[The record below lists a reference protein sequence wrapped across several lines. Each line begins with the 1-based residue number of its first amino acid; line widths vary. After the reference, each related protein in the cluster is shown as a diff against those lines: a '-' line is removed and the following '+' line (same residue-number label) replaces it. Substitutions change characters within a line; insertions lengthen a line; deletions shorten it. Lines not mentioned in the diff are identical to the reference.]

1 MREPTVRPSPA
12 SPRSSGPAKPP
23 RSRKPAKTE
32 PAATAAT
39 AAAASA
45 VPASAVPASVA
56 LSTNPTA
63 PASAAHEGI
72 LPNAVFPLGR
82 LRPPANQKKIWNRRA
97 GRADS
102 RPDAKTP
109 FDTVIQLDDSPA
121 ERLITAQ
128 DPQRPLST
136 PAFRLEVD
144 GRIVEGLEGQTILE
158 VCRANG
164 IEIPTLCY
172 EPKLP
177 GFGACRMCVV
187 EVEGE
192 EHPPIS
198 CSRAA
203 ESGMVVRTQTEQLR
217 RLRRTNLELIF
228 SDHNAYCLPP
238 CQNKCPSH
246 IDIPGF
252 LKSNA
257 EGQFRESARI
267 FKRTIPF
274 PSILG
279 RVCPAPCEEHC
290 RRDEVDEA
298 IAIRDSHRYA
308 GDMVLKA
315 QHEGIEPPLPF
326 ESEPKTGK
334 RVAIVGSGPAGM
346 SAAYYLLLSGHDVT
360 VFERD
365 PEPGGMLRYGIP
377 EYRLPKKEILEPE
390 YESVWRLGGRIECN
404 KALGRDFTLDDLR
417 DQGFDATIVAIGCY
431 DTNKLGIPNENADG
445 VIDGLEYLRTAALG
459 LPYPGHK
466 GRHVVV
472 IGGGFTAM
480 DCTRTSVRQGVKDV
494 TLVYRRDMKDMPA
507 ASEAHEAIE
516 EGARMIFQAGPTR
529 VMVDGNNKVTGVE
542 FIRMRP
548 GAPDASGRRRPEPA
562 PGTEFVIDCD
572 RVLLAIGQGPD
583 LTWIGSGNQG
593 VEAARYRLK
602 ADAVTFETGRPGVF
616 GTGDV
621 RIGAATVVQAV
632 AEGRRCAY
640 ATDAFLKGIDLAEL
654 RTRQN
659 LAEVEPQFLSIVPY
673 TDEPK
678 EPRHRLGSMPA
689 KERIKSYVEYEIPYT
704 QAEVMAESTRCLQCT
719 CEALGNCDLRRLGI
733 EYGTTLQTLEP
744 GHDQGAGFRSVT
756 ENRFTGANHDYIR
769 DDSHAFILREPSR
782 CIDCGRCAAVCADV
796 VGAACYDFMRIGF
809 DTLVTTPLDM
819 SLNDTPCVSCGR
831 CAETCP
837 TGALMP
843 KPRVLE
849 KYDVD
854 ESRCI
859 LCGIC
864 VDACPYDALRGG
876 QDNELAH
883 TNRGDPEIDLIGL
896 AAIDRET
903 EVTYIRRE
911 CDWVAHALA
920 EGRLEDPAEKLPA
933 LPPSLAGAPGDRS
946 GTKRP

>member
-1 MREPTVRPSPA
+1 MREPTLRPSPG
-12 SPRSSGPAKPP
+12 SPPSAAPA
-23 RSRKPAKTE
+23 RSRKPRKAVE
-32 PAATAAT
+32 PTPVETASPVPSINPIAPGTAALE
-39 AAAASA
+39 AY
-45 VPASAVPASVA
+45 
-56 LSTNPTA
+56 
-63 PASAAHEGI
+63 EGHPVES
-72 LPNAVFPLGR
+72 LRG
-82 LRPPANQKKIWNRRA
+82 LRPRANQKAVWNKRA
-97 GRADS
+97 GRPDS
-102 RPDAKTP
+102 RPDSRTPYDTIAP
-109 FDTVIQLDDSPA
+109 FDDSLA
-121 ERLITAQ
+121 ERLITTQA
-128 DPQRPLST
+128 PQRPLST
-136 PAFRLEVD
+136 PTFRLSVD
-144 GRIVEGLEGQTILE
+144 GRVVEGIEGQTILE

-164 IEIPTLCY
+164 IEVPTLCY

-203 ESGMVVRTQTEQLR
+203 EAGMVVRTQTEGLR

-252 LKSNA
+252 LRANA

-279 RVCPAPCEEHC
+279 RVCPAPCEDHC

-308 GDMVLKA
+308 GDTVLAA
-315 QHEGIEPPLPF
+315 QQSGIEPPLPF
-326 ESEPKTGK
+326 ETSPKTGK

-346 SAAYYLLLSGHDVT
+346 AAAYYLLLSGHEVT

-377 EYRLPKKEILEPE
+377 EYRLPKAGVLEPE
-390 YESVWRLGGRIECN
+390 YEAVWRLGGRLECN
-404 KALGRDFTLDDLR
+404 KALGRDFSLDDLR
-417 DQGFDATIVAIGCY
+417 DQGFDSTIVATGCY
-431 DTNKLGIPNENADG
+431 DTNKLNIPNENADG
-445 VIDGLEYLRTAALG
+445 VIDGLEYLRIATLG

-466 GRHVVV
+466 GSRVVV
-472 IGGGFTAM
+472 VGGGFTAM
-480 DCTRTSVRQGVKDV
+480 DCWRTSIRQGARQV

-507 ASEAHEAIE
+507 STEVHEALE
-516 EGARMIFQAGPTR
+516 EGGTAVFQAGPTR
-529 VMVDGNNKVTGVE
+529 VLVDANNKVTGVE

-562 PGTEFVIDCD
+562 PGTEFVVECD

-583 LTWIGSGNQG
+583 LSWIGPGNEG
-593 VEAARYRLK
+593 VAAVRYRLA

-616 GTGDV
+616 GAGDV
-621 RIGAATVVQAV
+621 RIGAATVVQAI

-640 ATDAFLKGIDLAEL
+640 AVDAYLKGGDLAEL
-654 RTRQN
+654 RTRQT
-659 LAEVEPQFLSIVPY
+659 LAEVEPTFLSIVPY
-673 TDEPK
+673 TNEPK
-678 EPRHRLGSMPA
+678 ESRHRIGALPA
-689 KERIKSYVEYEIPYT
+689 KERSKSYVEYETPYT
-704 QAEVMAESTRCLQCT
+704 AAEVMAESTRCLQCT

-733 EYGTTLQTLEP
+733 EYGTTLPTLEP
-744 GHDQGAGFRSVT
+744 GHEQGAGFRSVT

-796 VGAACYDFMRIGF
+796 VGAACYDFMRTGF

-843 KPRVLE
+843 KPRILE

-883 TNRGDPEIDLIGL
+883 TDRANPEIDLIGL
-896 AAIDRET
+896 AAVDRET

-911 CDWVAHALA
+911 RDWLAHALA
-920 EGRLEDPAEKLPA
+920 EGRIEAPGEMLPA
-933 LPPSLAGAPGDRS
+933 LPPSLVSAPGNRRGADRQ
-946 GTKRP
+946 